1 MYSNFI
7 IIAIIIIVVI
17 IIILLSFY
25 YLTASRCV
33 FFQEHQIQRK
43 SEIRPQD
50 YFWGRNN
57 PTIISGVKGLWIAS
71 FA

>member
-50 YFWGRNN
+50 YF
-57 PTIISGVKGLWIAS
+57 
-71 FA
+71 